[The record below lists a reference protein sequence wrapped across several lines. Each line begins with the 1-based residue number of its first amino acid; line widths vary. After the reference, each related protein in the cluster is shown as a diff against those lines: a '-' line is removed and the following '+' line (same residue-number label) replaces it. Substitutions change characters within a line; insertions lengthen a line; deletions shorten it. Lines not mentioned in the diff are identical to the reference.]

1 MLHTTE
7 DIDAWMKANQ
17 EKVETERTE
26 FAKLRAEVRTKVLAD
41 ALIIGKHGTEFEA
54 DFDGE
59 GDSGDVHADTGVKII
74 DEFLEKA
81 VETFVEFDWYNN
93 SGGGGDITW
102 DLKTD
107 KIIINGY
114 TRYTETEAEM
124 SEAEF

>member
-1 MLHTTE
+1 MITTTE
-7 DIDAWMKANQ
+7 EI
-17 EKVETERTE
+17 TE

-54 DFDGE
+54 DFDGG
-59 GDSGDVHADTGVKII
+59 GDSGDVHAETGVKLI
-74 DEFLEKA
+74 DEFLTKA

-93 SGGGGDITW
+93 DGGGGDITW

-107 KIIINGY
+107 KIVINGY
-114 TRYTETEAEM
+114 SHYTQTESEM